1 MKLSGASGRTWLFI
15 LTVMVGTLIFVGIP
29 QVALGSTY
37 PPTPEVI
44 MSVSSTAISPDSEA
58 VISVEWHRHMILQ
71 AVPPET
77 ILVSAYRIS
86 DGTPVATYAIAR
98 DTAKAAPDGDVWHY
112 RGVLR
117 SEELPAGE
125 LMLIATDPLSGA
137 FSRLPIQV
145 QEKGRLFT
153 NVQVHAKIELL
164 DYGVIG
170 FFSSLIL
177 FALILLVKDDN
188 KAIS

>member
-58 VISVEWHRHMILQ
+58 VISVEWHRHMI
-71 AVPPET
+71 
-77 ILVSAYRIS
+77 
-86 DGTPVATYAIAR
+86 
-98 DTAKAAPDGDVWHY
+98 
-112 RGVLR
+112 
-117 SEELPAGE
+117 
-125 LMLIATDPLSGA
+125 
-137 FSRLPIQV
+137 
-145 QEKGRLFT
+145 
-153 NVQVHAKIELL
+153 
-164 DYGVIG
+164 YGVIG